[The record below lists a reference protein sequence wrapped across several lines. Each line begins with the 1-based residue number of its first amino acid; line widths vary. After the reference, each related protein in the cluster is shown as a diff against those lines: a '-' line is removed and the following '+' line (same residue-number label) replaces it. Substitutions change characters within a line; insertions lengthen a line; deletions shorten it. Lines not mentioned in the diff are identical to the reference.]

1 MNERAEILRRQV
13 ALYRRYLSEGIDAEL
28 ARYYLHELVEAE
40 AELAGIEPGTDKRE
54 WSPTVRPQ
62 HGLRARPFS

>member
-40 AELAGIEPGTDKRE
+40 AELAGIEPGTDK